1 VPVDRAELESLS
13 TQELHD
19 RAIRTAVR
27 RLDVGFLWRLLETIP
42 AAEAAAGHVDEAEVD
57 VLKLSALVNDLLH
70 AGEGDV
76 GEALRPL
83 YVDYLEEHG

>member
-1 VPVDRAELESLS
+1 MPVDRAELESLP

-27 RLDVGFLWRLLETIP
+27 RLDIAFLWRLLETIP
-42 AAEAAAGHVDEAEVD
+42 AAEAATGNVEAAEVD
-57 VLKLSALVNDLLH
+57 ALKLSALIGDALH

-83 YVDYLEEHG
+83 YLEYVAEHG